1 MIHGTHSL
9 FYRVYKARYFPTCS
23 FMEAE
28 VGSNPSY
35 VWHSLLSAR
44 ELLREGSIWS
54 IGDGRTVGIKSHNW
68 RPPRPPKFRK
78 GVDLSLKVNDFIDPY
93 TNQWDRAKV
102 NSWFLPQS
110 REEVLKIHFENVE
123 AQDKMVWNENKSNTF
138 SVRTAYH
145 VALRLKQGSGGE
157 HSRARADKR
166 VWNKLWKLPIPPKV
180 RNFVWWAT
188 SDILPIRSGGATYN
202 SGCS

>member
-78 GVDLSLKVNDFIDPY
+78 GVDLSLKVNDFIDTH

-110 REEVLKIHFENVE
+110 RDEVLKI
-123 AQDKMVWNENKSNTF
+123 
-138 SVRTAYH
+138 
-145 VALRLKQGSGGE
+145 
-157 HSRARADKR
+157 
-166 VWNKLWKLPIPPKV
+166 
-180 RNFVWWAT
+180 
-188 SDILPIRSGGATYN
+188 
-202 SGCS
+202 

>member
-1 MIHGTHSL
+1 MAL
-9 FYRVYKARYFPTCS
+9 KAITG
-23 FMEAE
+23 A
-28 VGSNPSY
+28 
-35 VWHSLLSAR
+35 
-44 ELLREGSIWS
+44 
-54 IGDGRTVGIKSHNW
+54 
-68 RPPRPPKFRK
+68 PPRPPKFRK

-145 VALRLKQGSGGE
+145 VALRLKQGLGGE

-188 SDILPIRSGGATYN
+188 SDILPIRSGDATYN